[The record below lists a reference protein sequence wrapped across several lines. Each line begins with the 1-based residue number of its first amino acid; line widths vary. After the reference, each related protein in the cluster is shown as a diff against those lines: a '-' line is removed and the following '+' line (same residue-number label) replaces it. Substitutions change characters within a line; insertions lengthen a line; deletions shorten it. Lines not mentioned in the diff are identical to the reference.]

1 METRFDVSDSFA
13 SSTPACAAMHQYRR
27 VRQSLVCQPDFSQLG
42 VRKHATIADT
52 YELDLES
59 TGPIVGDQ
67 PSLDSWIEFEVVL
80 VQQTDD
86 RTNSV
91 LSFQYPEPSVDR

>member
-52 YELDLES
+52 YELDRES

-67 PSLDSWIEFEVVL
+67 PSLDS
-80 VQQTDD
+80 
-86 RTNSV
+86 
-91 LSFQYPEPSVDR
+91 